1 MQSRA
6 LQEVPVDFSSDPLLA
21 DLAFQSCTLGR
32 IAAAS
37 AAVER
42 AAGSP
47 QDIEGAVTADGKLY
61 IVQTRPQV

>member
-1 MQSRA
+1 MS
-6 LQEVPVDFSSDPLLA
+6 VDFSGDPLLA
-21 DLAFQSCTLGR
+21 DLAFQSSLLGR
-32 IAAAS
+32 IAAAA

-61 IVQTRPQV
+61 VVQTRPQV